1 MSVLFDLRRG
11 RALLGATAV
20 LLTLVLAS
28 SALAV
33 PSRDQTTTGSTPAP
47 VAAEIAAAKAQG
59 DYYASYANTTPI
71 ARQASASAVDTSRPS
86 WLGFALAAGGALLL
100 GAVGGAVST
109 IVVRRTHPGIA

>member
-33 PSRDQTTTGSTPAP
+33 PPRDQATSSTPAP
-47 VAAEIAAAKAQG
+47 IAAKIAAAKAQG

-100 GAVGGAVST
+100 GAVGGAAST
-109 IVVRRTHPGIA
+109 IVVRRTHPGLA

>member
-33 PSRDQTTTGSTPAP
+33 PPRDQATTSTPGP
-47 VAAEIAAAKAQG
+47 VAAKIAAAKAQG
-59 DYYASYANTTPI
+59 DYYASYANATPI
-71 ARQASASAVDTSRPS
+71 ARQASAAPADQSGPS
-86 WLGFALAAGGALLL
+86 WLGFALAAGAALLI
-100 GAVGGAVST
+100 GVMAGTAST
-109 IVVRRTHPGIA
+109 V